1 LKIHMVRKGESVQS
15 LADKFNIHPD
25 TLLYANSQI
34 DNPEQLLPGMRVKI
48 PLPPSPL
55 EIPPAE
61 YLDEYVVKQGDTL
74 WKLSKAWNVPLKGLI
89 AVNPH
94 LRNPNVL
101 LDGEIV
107 YIPKLNAEIHP
118 VEPHTEIAAQPD
130 ETALQPEFAFT
141 SDIADSQEDQVDQ
154 SQESIDLSAPHHVE
168 ELSYI
173 SGLGSGATNVDPPQ
187 WGDLYSG
194 YATSPTK
201 AYDKY
206 GIDPKM
212 NIPEYPNLE
221 NALSEKSPKQKPH
234 QESLMKLSEKDSGK
248 ASKKSEANSKTKT
261 NKSKSKKNAVAL
273 LSVKTPHAS
282 NKPAKPVKKNQPWTK
297 L

>member
-1 LKIHMVRKGESVQS
+1 MKIHMVRKGESIQS

-107 YIPKLNAEIHP
+107 YIPKLNADIQP
-118 VEPHTEIAAQPD
+118 VEPHDQIAAQPD
-130 ETALQPEFAFT
+130 ETAAQPEFAFT
-141 SDIADSQEDQVDQ
+141 SDITDSQEDQVRQ
-154 SQESIDLSAPHHVE
+154 SQEFIDLSAPHHVE

-173 SGLGSGATNVDPPQ
+173 SSLGSGSTNVDPPQ

-212 NIPEYPNLE
+212 NIPEYPTTE
-221 NALSEKSPKQKPH
+221 NVLSENPSQQKPH
-234 QESLMKLSEKDSGK
+234 QENLMKLSEKDK
-248 ASKKSEANSKTKT
+248 ASKKSAEISKAKA

-282 NKPAKPVKKNQPWTK
+282 NKPASKSVKKNQPWTK